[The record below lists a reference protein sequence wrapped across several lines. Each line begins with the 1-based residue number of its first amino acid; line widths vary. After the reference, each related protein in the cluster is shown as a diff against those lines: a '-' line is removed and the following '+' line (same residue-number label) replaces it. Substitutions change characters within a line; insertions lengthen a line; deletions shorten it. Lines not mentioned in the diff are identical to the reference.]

1 MPATFHPDCVDKGA
15 DGVLCVNNVSYPM
28 AESCLATEF
37 DIQQAIKRTAKVI
50 AKDYSVV
57 QQVVNGTPSMVA
69 SAEKKSCSDPGTSSD
84 VKEPISFSNP
94 LICLCVLKGSSVFG
108 SDMVRALND
117 EGLALVWDFIRIS
130 SYGRSTTSSGRVTLI
145 HPPMF
150 TALRGKHLLILEDVF
165 DSGYSMKWLLQYLQ
179 DTYSPAS
186 IKVCVLASKPKE
198 EARKVD
204 IQEPE
209 YVCLHVPN
217 KWVIGYGFEVN
228 DRYRNFRHVFS
239 LKKGE
244 GKRFPAKL

>member
-1 MPATFHPDCVDKGA
+1 MPATFHPDCVDKDA
-15 DGVLCVNNVSYPM
+15 DGVLRVNKVPYPM
-28 AESCLATEF
+28 AESCIATEF

-57 QQVVNGTPSMVA
+57 KQVVNDKSAILGHTEKEICNDLGTPSNA
-69 SAEKKSCSDPGTSSD
+69 KDL
-84 VKEPISFSNP
+84 ISFSNP
-94 LICLCVLKGSSVFG
+94 LVCLCVLKGSSVFG

-117 EGLALVWDFIRIS
+117 EGLALVWDFVRIS
-130 SYGRSTTSSGRVTLI
+130 SYGRSTTSSGQVKLI
-145 HPPMF
+145 HSHRY

-165 DSGYSMKWLLQYLQ
+165 DSGYSMRWLLQYLQ

-228 DRYRNFRHVFS
+228 DRYRNFRHIFS

-244 GKRFPAKL
+244 GERFPAKL